1 MSVVYLA
8 HESRLDR
15 RVALKLLAPELSEDE
30 RFRERFL
37 RESRLAASLD
47 HPNAIPIFEAGE
59 AEGVLFIA
67 MRYVEGTD
75 LKRLLAAEG
84 RLDPARA
91 VGIVERVAAALGVA
105 HEQGLV
111 HRDVKPGN
119 VLIAQSRG
127 EEHVYLSDFGLT
139 KQQASESGITET
151 GQFMGTADYVS
162 PEQIEHREV
171 SGRTDEYALA
181 CVLYECLTGGP
192 PFRGESLMG
201 VLWGHMNR
209 DAIPVS
215 EANAELP
222 AEVDAVLARG
232 MAKQPGER
240 YASCGELAQEAASA
254 LGLSAEIVAS
264 GGVHRWP
271 MSRWVVLVVLLLLVV
286 AAAAV
291 GSVLV
296 IGGDGGE
303 PALSVE
309 EDSLVRL
316 DRTGEVTGVA
326 RVGRAAALTQGDKI
340 RRIAFS
346 DGAVWV
352 ANVQDNT
359 VTSIDADD
367 VTVRRTV
374 AVPGAPSD
382 IAAGNDAIWV
392 TSNDGTRSL
401 LSDIDPENGR
411 VRRTIDT
418 GLRGV
423 RFVVATD
430 LVWLVGLDETLN
442 DALIGVDPG
451 TGETA
456 MTVAL
461 DARVTDLVEA
471 DGAVWMVVQT
481 GRLGGGGTN
490 VRVLRLDPAS
500 GRTVATVSLAD
511 GEFSAV
517 LAVAQDMIWVLRVN
531 AAGAG
536 GSVTGIDLG
545 TGAIVEVRELGDL
558 EVTPRFAVDDECFW
572 FVTAAVR
579 GNAPAGV
586 TEVLCVDRVSLEV
599 AQRIGIPTTA
609 STLNIE
615 DIAIDNQSLWVTATP
630 R

>member
-1 MSVVYLA
+1 MSDAAQADPRIGTEIAGYLIERLLGRGGMSVVYLA

-111 HRDVKPGN
+111 HRDVKPSN

-171 SGRTDEYALA
+171 SDRTDEYALA

-545 TGAIVEVRELGDL
+545 TARSSRSESLAIWR
-558 EVTPRFAVDDECFW
+558 
-572 FVTAAVR
+572 
-579 GNAPAGV
+579 
-586 TEVLCVDRVSLEV
+586 
-599 AQRIGIPTTA
+599 
-609 STLNIE
+609 
-615 DIAIDNQSLWVTATP
+615 
-630 R
+630 